1 MTIPKPI
8 ELKPQ
13 PDFKL
18 WIRYSDGKEGVVD
31 LSHLAGRGVFSI
43 WNQESVFESAK
54 IGKFG
59 QIAWSDE
66 VDICADSLYL
76 QITGQTIEK
85 ASLSQKN
92 EVDA

>member
-18 WIRYSDGKEGVVD
+18 WIRYADGIEGVVD
-31 LSHLAGRGVFSI
+31 LSHLTGRGVFSI
-43 WNQESVFESAK
+43 WNQESVFEGAK
-54 IGKFG
+54 IGNFG
-59 QIAWSDE
+59 QIAWSEE
-66 VDICADSLYL
+66 VDICADALYL
-76 QITGQTIEK
+76 QITGQSIEK
-85 ASLSQKN
+85 ATLSQKN